1 MLFFRCGLQEVV
13 GDFFLSIP
21 WLQILEQ
28 PGPPGNGC
36 RHQASAGC
44 VAGEHQGWDFALY
57 RHSSLPCASCWEAPS
72 KQGHNNVQPAT
83 SNEHHRKMLNATARH
98 YIFFLWS
105 QFWTIFLRRCQCWS
119 LSVTITTVFAL
130 WSSQWPSTLAPV
142 FMTFYSRPKD

>member
-13 GDFFLSIP
+13 GDFFPSIP

-44 VAGEHQGWDFALY
+44 VAGEHQGWDFAALC
-57 RHSSLPCASCWEAPS
+57 RHSSLPCASCCEAPS

-83 SNEHHRKMLNATARH
+83 SNEHHRKMLNATARPN
-98 YIFFLWS
+98 IFFFYGANS
-105 QFWTIFLRRCQCWS
+105 GQSCQCWS